1 MLLRFGIA
9 VLLGHSEVDNVNDSL
24 AGVLLVRVVAEL
36 SNQEVV
42 GFNIAVDEV
51 LLVDSLDAGKLHEVS
66 TLDPGLEE
74 HCIIERLHAVRNSG
88 CLPSVWPPE

>member
-1 MLLRFGIA
+1 MLLRFGIT
-9 VLLGHSEVDNVNDSL
+9 VLLGHSEVDNVNNSL

-42 GFNIAVDEV
+42 GLDIAVNEV
-51 LLVDSLDAGKLHEVS
+51 LLVDSLDAGKLHQVS

-74 HCIIERLHAVRNSG
+74 HCGIESLHAAQNFG